1 MIAKNTSRIVLAAL
15 VVGMLAGQAPAA
27 KKSPSRGS
35 LGDEWGYLKNQMAS
49 LKTWNYDRVA
59 RETFHPEAMILKT
72 DKTPVDIVLRRTAA
86 LLADVR
92 QMDGAPDLKAQ
103 SAALAELKAANTA
116 PMSESDQKA
125 LFARIVTLRRK
136 IAFANPLLDFDKI
149 IFLKHHKQGRGE
161 IHMVDQY
168 LGFNMKKGGGV
179 YVLENAFSD
188 KPTVRS
194 LLGDKPVKDGRLKGK
209 ILEDKGSF
217 ISLDLDYDGKTILF
231 AFTEAEDKLP
241 SDARWDTQSWTK
253 KEHDSRGRTY
263 AQYHWRPDSS
273 FHIFKA
279 NADGTG
285 LVQLTDSQFNEYDPC
300 FLPNGRIVFISERI
314 GGNQRCGARWAPTA
328 ALSAMMPDG
337 SDIIPLSYHDTNEW
351 HPSVDNNGMIV
362 YTRWDYIDRDSDI
375 AHHIWHC
382 YPDGRDPRSFHGN
395 YPKVRE
401 SRPWMEM
408 SIRSIPNSHRY
419 VAVTAGHHGQ
429 NYGSLITIDCR
440 ETDDRS
446 TSQLKR
452 LTPEV
457 YFSESEVAPGVIK
470 YSKGKIREAEVFST
484 PWPLSEKYYLAV
496 FDPGASR
503 HAIALVDCFG
513 NREVLY
519 QDKGIPC
526 LDPIPFRARKRPP
539 AIPIKT
545 IQARADRVDDSAD
558 LSTGTVSVMNIYESE
573 LPFPKGTKITE
584 MRVVA
589 IFPKP
594 NAFLNKPNI
603 GHAAQSLCRGVLG
616 TVPVESDG
624 SVYFTM
630 PTGCAVYFQAIDDRG
645 LAVHTMR
652 SETYL
657 HPGETLSCIGCH
669 EDKNATF
676 KRTTQPLALKRAPS
690 KLKREAPG
698 AFPLTFPRLVQPV
711 LDARCV
717 TCHDKEKKAP
727 SLRGDKFAKHGWSDG
742 MTTLNKYAW
751 GMAGGNG
758 AIRRNGRSY
767 SIPTKDGA
775 LVSKLYGVLTGKEHT
790 KRLDGK
796 LTSAEFR
803 RITMWL
809 DCNSNFY
816 GAYVETEAQAAGK
829 VVKPKLGL
837 PKWTKFEDLVH

>member
-1 MIAKNTSRIVLAAL
+1 MIPVSMNRTVTVTLVLA
-15 VVGMLAGQAPAA
+15 MLAASASAA
-27 KKSPSRGS
+27 SDPKA
-35 LGDEWGYLKNQMAS
+35 EFAYLKKQMAS
-49 LKTWNYDRVA
+49 LKTWKYDRVA
-59 RETFHPEAMILKT
+59 KEAFHPQAMILKT
-72 DKTPVDIVLRRTAA
+72 DKTPVDIALRRTAA

-92 QMDGAPDLKAQ
+92 QMKGAPDLAAEAQ
-103 SAALAELKAANTA
+103 ALAQLKAANKA
-116 PMSESDQKA
+116 GMSEGDQQA
-125 LFARIVTLRRK
+125 LFAKIVTLRRK

-194 LLGDKPVKDGRLKGK
+194 ILGDKPVKSGRLKGK
-209 ILEDKGSF
+209 IIEDNGSF
-217 ISLDLDYDGKTILF
+217 ISLDLDYDAKTILF
-231 AFTEAEDKLP
+231 AFTEAGQLP
-241 SDARWDTQSWTK
+241 PNARWDNQSWTK
-253 KEHDSRGRTY
+253 KEHDSRGRRY
-263 AQYHWRPDSS
+263 AQYHWRPEST

-300 FLPNGRIVFISERI
+300 FLPNGRIIFVSERI

-328 ALSAMMPDG
+328 ALTAMMPDG
-337 SDIIPLSYHDTNEW
+337 SDIIPLSFHDTNEW
-351 HPSVDNNGMIV
+351 HPSVDNNGMVI
-362 YTRWDYIDRDSDI
+362 YTRWDYVDRDSDI

-395 YPKVRE
+395 YPIVRE

-408 SIRSIPNSHRY
+408 SIRSIPNSHKY
-419 VAVTAGHHGQ
+419 IAVTAGHHGQ
-429 NYGSLITIDCR
+429 NYGSLVMIDCR
-440 ETDDRS
+440 EPDDRS

-452 LTPEV
+452 ITPEV

-470 YSKGKIREAEVFST
+470 YNKNKIRQAEVFST

-496 FDPGASR
+496 FDPGASN

-513 NREVLY
+513 NREILY
-519 QDKGIPC
+519 QDKSIPC
-526 LDPIPFRARKRPP
+526 LDPIPLRARKRPP

-545 IQARADRVDDSAD
+545 IQAKADRPDPAQDM
-558 LSTGTVSVMNIYESE
+558 STGTVSVMNIYESE

-594 NAFLNKPNI
+594 NAFANKPNI

-717 TCHDKEKKAP
+717 KCHEKEKKAP
-727 SLRGDKFAKHGWSDG
+727 SLRGDKFGKHGWSEG
-742 MTTLNKYAW
+742 FATLNKYAW
-751 GMAGGNG
+751 GKHGGNG
-758 AIRRNGRSY
+758 AIRKNGRSY

-775 LVSKLYGVLTGKEHT
+775 LASKLYGVLTGKAHK
-790 KRLDGK
+790 KRLEGK
-796 LTSAEFR
+796 LTPAEFR

-816 GAYVETEAQAAGK
+816 GAYVDTEAQAKGK

-837 PKWTKFEDLVH
+837 PKWTDFKDLVH